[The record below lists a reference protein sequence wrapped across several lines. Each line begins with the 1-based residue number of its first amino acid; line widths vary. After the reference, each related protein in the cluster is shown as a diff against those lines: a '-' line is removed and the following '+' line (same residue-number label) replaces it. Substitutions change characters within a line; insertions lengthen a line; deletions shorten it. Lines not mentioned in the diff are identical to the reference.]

1 MKIGLKRAR
10 KEFLHDLFRIEP
22 CSILP
27 CALKMRHIWW
37 KKTYCQL
44 CTIPGHNP
52 FPFCFFVDKAFMYQ
66 ICYNFEDNNSSMVI
80 KLNITNFFPLPRT
93 RDNIISNGSTM
104 ETRGKTNVEFRNE
117 ANETLGR
124 HESNFDQLNGTLQTV
139 LTELQ
144 SLRIAQNFLASSMGV
159 NPFVQLASFHLKG
172 IALQWHRWFTKFKGP
187 VTWEKF
193 TKAVLQR
200 FGLTDYEDPSEV
212 KQPRSL
218 ANAIGIARLIEERNS
233 IVIAPRTAPNA
244 TVGVLGPP
252 PSQKSVPGSPQLL
265 ITFKRITGQEAR
277 ERHQKGLCYYCDEK
291 YVAGHRCK
299 RPQLFMMEDF
309 SPRDENNIVDDL
321 SQ

>member
-1 MKIGLKRAR
+1 
-10 KEFLHDLFRIEP
+10 
-22 CSILP
+22 
-27 CALKMRHIWW
+27 
-37 KKTYCQL
+37 
-44 CTIPGHNP
+44 
-52 FPFCFFVDKAFMYQ
+52 
-66 ICYNFEDNNSSMVI
+66 
-80 KLNITNFFPLPRT
+80 
-93 RDNIISNGSTM
+93 M

-159 NPFVQLASFHLKG
+159 NPFALTSTSSEINQTHVTQTSTAAEANHVHIKLNFSKFDGTDPNASFHLKG

-212 KQPRSL
+212 LTRLKQTSTVVNYQEEFENFRIGLMTYRKIFLVSCFVAGLKDEVRLDVKVKQPRSL
-218 ANAIGIARLIEERNS
+218 ANAIGIARLIEERN
-233 IVIAPRTAPNA
+233 ALQRKNHH
-244 TVGVLGPP
+244 
-252 PSQKSVPGSPQLL
+252 QKSVPGSPQLL